1 MSFIYL
7 FLGRNRENVLEFK
20 SVARDAKRWRDW
32 EETGIILFYFI
43 LFYFNQ
49 EGLWNILNGNRLEK
63 RLHGFTRRYNI
74 INCSG
79 S

>member
-32 EETGIILFYFI
+32 EETGIVLFYFV
-43 LFYFNQ
+43 LFSPGRIMEYF
-49 EGLWNILNGNRLEK
+49 ECK
-63 RLHGFTRRYNI
+63 
-74 INCSG
+74 
-79 S
+79 

>member
-1 MSFIYL
+1 VSFIYL

-43 LFYFNQ
+43 LFYF
-49 EGLWNILNGNRLEK
+49 IL
-63 RLHGFTRRYNI
+63 TRKDYGI
-74 INCSG
+74 F
-79 S
+79 

>member
-32 EETGIILFYFI
+32 EETGIIYFI

-49 EGLWNILNGNRLEK
+49 EGLWNILNGNRLKK
-63 RLHGFTRRYNI
+63 RFHGFTRRYNI
-74 INCSG
+74 INRSG

>member
-32 EETGIILFYFI
+32 EETGIILFNFI

-49 EGLWNILNGNRLEK
+49 EGLWNILNGNRLKK
-63 RLHGFTRRYNI
+63 RLYGFTRRYNI
-74 INCSG
+74 INRSG